1 MNYVRAL
8 EALSLALPLTLAQC
22 SKNEESR
29 PAGTAESN
37 TAEYSPPPMSE
48 TPSTEPEQMAPA
60 SGTTE
65 EPSDTNPSPQA
76 MKPEAEALTDA
87 QIAAITDAANGA
99 EVNQAKLA
107 LQKSKNA
114 RVKKFAQMM
123 IDEHGKAQR
132 DQAKLVSK
140 LGIKPE
146 TDAQKVSTLKTDAAD
161 SERTLKAAT
170 ADSFDRAYIDIQVAD
185 HQMVLDSLDRDFI
198 PAAKNPE
205 FKRALQDFR
214 PKVEHHLH
222 EAMDIQQSLSAA
234 TKSGTNKTSPNTK

>member
-1 MNYVRAL
+1 MKYARAF

-37 TAEYSPPPMSE
+37 TAEYSPATAEMPAS
-48 TPSTEPEQMAPA
+48 EPEPAMAPA

-65 EPSDTNPSPQA
+65 QPTDTIPSPQA
-76 MKPEAEALTDA
+76 MNPETQTLTDA

-99 EVNQAKLA
+99 EVDQAKLA

-123 IDEHGKAQR
+123 IDEHGKAQL

-146 TDAQKVSTLKTDAAD
+146 TDNPKVSSLKTDAAD

-214 PKVEHHLH
+214 PKVEHHLQ

-234 TKSGTNKTSPNTK
+234 PKSGTNKNPPTK